1 MIWFNFYSVILM
13 LGVLFTFWL
22 CEREIENDFLR
33 IVTIGI
39 IVMIVI
45 ITTLYFLFQNAQ
57 VR

>member
-1 MIWFNFYSVILM
+1 MIGFNFYSVILM

-39 IVMIVI
+39 IMMIVI
-45 ITTLYFLFQNAQ
+45 ITTLYFLF
-57 VR
+57 